1 MRSPESYSKIIMASF
16 FGSYLYLAFT
26 IGGSPNGG
34 WLGATFFIIVG
45 LFASSIIVGMPVYI
59 ISDKAPKIK
68 VLVLIAGVVITFFL
82 TKLFFHLLLV

>member
-1 MRSPESYSKIIMASF
+1 MASF

-34 WLGATFFIIVG
+34 WLGATLFIIVG

-59 ISDKAPKIK
+59 ISKKAPKIK
-68 VLVLIAGVVITFFL
+68 TLALIAGVVITFFL
-82 TKLFFHLLLV
+82 TKLAIPLLMG